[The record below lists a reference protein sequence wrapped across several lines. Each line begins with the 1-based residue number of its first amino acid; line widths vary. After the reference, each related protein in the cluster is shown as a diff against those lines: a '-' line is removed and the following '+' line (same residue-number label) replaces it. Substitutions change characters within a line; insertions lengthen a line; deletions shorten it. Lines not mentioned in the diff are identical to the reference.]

1 MLLLLLFVVSCRPL
15 SPPAP
20 APTEPVSASSDTAA
34 PALMK
39 IAAPLRQVKQ
49 RMQEDGLTAGNVA
62 AHHADTYTTPLVRV
76 DAQGNIHA
84 VLLVSVIDEHVLA
97 LLAEHQVRIDILHE
111 KLHQVQ
117 AWIPFDRLEDV
128 ATLPFVRYIRPPSYA
143 TLR

>member
-1 MLLLLLFVVSCRPL
+1 MS
-15 SPPAP
+15 S
-20 APTEPVSASSDTAA
+20 SSDTAA

-39 IAAPLRQVKQ
+39 IAAPLRQVRQ
-49 RMQEDGLTAGNVA
+49 RMQEDGLTAENVA

-76 DAQGNIHA
+76 DAQGNLHA

-97 LLAEHQVRIDILHE
+97 LLEEHRVRIDILHE
-111 KLHQVQ
+111 KLRQVQ

-128 ATLPFVRYIRPPSYA
+128 AALPFVRYIRPPSYA

>member
-1 MLLLLLFVVSCRPL
+1 MFLLLLLVVSCRPL
-15 SPPAP
+15 SLPAP
-20 APTEPVSASSDTAA
+20 APTHTVSSSSDTAA

-39 IAAPLRQVKQ
+39 IAAPLRQVRQ
-49 RMQEDGLTAGNVA
+49 RMQEDGLTAENVA
-62 AHHADTYTTPLVRV
+62 VHHADTYTTPLVRV

-97 LLAEHQVRIDILHE
+97 LLEEHRVRIDILHE
-111 KLHQVQ
+111 KLRQVQ

-128 ATLPFVRYIRPPSYA
+128 AALPFVRYIRPPSYA